1 MQAAAELRC
10 NVGQMEFADMMQSC
24 IDYLVEYRTC
34 WLQQLQTSKE
44 ELAVAVETAIQEVR
58 GGAWE

>member
-1 MQAAAELRC
+1 
-10 NVGQMEFADMMQSC
+10 MMQSC